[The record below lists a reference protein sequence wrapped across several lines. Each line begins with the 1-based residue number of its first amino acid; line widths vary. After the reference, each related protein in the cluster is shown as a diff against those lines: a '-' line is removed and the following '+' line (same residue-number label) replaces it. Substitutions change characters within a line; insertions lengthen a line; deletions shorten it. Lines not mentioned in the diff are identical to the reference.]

1 MAHPISRHRLWGREK
16 MKASLL
22 IAISILPVTALGD
35 DPLPK
40 RPDFNRY
47 KAMLD
52 RSPFAVATV
61 AVPSA
66 TPDFA
71 KDLYVANAA
80 HSESGDFV
88 TIASATDK
96 NFKVYL
102 STKGSAGEQ
111 QGFAISGNIQ
121 WSDQIGQTKVTI
133 TKDGKYATLTFNQAL
148 LSQASQAANQPQTN
162 AVQPPLFPPGM
173 SQPPQPYQKPAPI
186 PSLPPSYQQ
195 PGRPSPPQPGQVHQ
209 RGVIQRNPT
218 PIPTPI
224 VPVPNV
230 PPPEDE
236 EE

>member
-1 MAHPISRHRLWGREK
+1 

-22 IAISILPVTALGD
+22 VAISIIPVVALAD

-61 AVPSA
+61 AVPTA

-71 KDLYVANAA
+71 RDLFVANAA
-80 HSESGDFV
+80 RSDDGGFV

-96 NFKVYL
+96 KFKQYVT
-102 STKGSAGEQ
+102 TKGANEHGGDVSDIE
-111 QGFAISGNIQ
+111 
-121 WSDQIGQTKVTI
+121 WSDHIGQTKVTI

-148 LSQASQAANQPQTN
+148 LSQATQNFNQAQFNG
-162 AVQPPLFPPGM
+162 VQPPLFPPGM
-173 SQPPQPYQKPAPI
+173 PAPPQPYQKPAPI

-195 PGRPSPPQPGQVHQ
+195 PIRPNLPQPNQVHQ

-218 PIPTPI
+218 PIPTPV
-224 VPVPNV
+224 VPVTQV
-230 PPPEDE
+230 PPPE
-236 EE
+236 

>member
-1 MAHPISRHRLWGREK
+1 
-16 MKASLL
+16 MKTTLL
-22 IAISILPVTALGD
+22 IAISVMPVIALAD

-52 RSPFAVATV
+52 RSPFAIATV
-61 AVPSA
+61 AVQTA

-80 HSESGDFV
+80 RSDDGAFV

-96 NFKVYL
+96 NLKEYL
-102 STKGSAGEQ
+102 TTKGLNEHGY
-111 QGFAISGNIQ
+111 GISDIQ
-121 WSDQIGQTKVTI
+121 WSDQVGQTKVTI

-148 LSQASQAANQPQTN
+148 LAQTGGSPNQPLTN

-173 SQPPQPYQKPAPI
+173 PPQPYTKPAPI
-186 PSLPPSYQQ
+186 PSLPPNY
-195 PGRPSPPQPGQVHQ
+195 PAVRPTPQPAPVHQ

-218 PIPTPI
+218 PPAPPTPI
-224 VPVPNV
+224 VP
-230 PPPEDE
+230 PPPAPAEDDSE
-236 EE
+236 E

>member
-1 MAHPISRHRLWGREK
+1 MRTR
-16 MKASLL
+16 LL
-22 IAISILPVTALGD
+22 IAVSLMPLIALAD

-47 KAMLD
+47 QAMLT
-52 RSPFAVATV
+52 RSPFAIATV

-71 KDLYVANAA
+71 KDLFVANAA
-80 HSESGDFV
+80 RSADGGFV

-96 NFKVYL
+96 NLKEYL
-102 STKGSAGEQ
+102 STKGQNEH
-111 QGFAISGNIQ
+111 GFAISDIQ

-148 LSQASQAANQPQTN
+148 LSQAAQTSNQPQIN
-162 AVQPPLFPPGM
+162 AMQPPLFPPGM
-173 SQPPQPYQKPAPI
+173 AVPPQPYQKPAPI

-195 PGRPSPPQPGQVHQ
+195 PMRPAPAQPGQIHQ

-218 PIPTPI
+218 PIPTPV
-224 VPVPNV
+224 VPVPTV
-230 PPPEDE
+230 PPPDDEDE
-236 EE
+236 

>member
-1 MAHPISRHRLWGREK
+1 MERTK
-16 MKASLL
+16 MKTSFL
-22 IAISILPVTALGD
+22 IAVSLMPMIALAD

-47 KAMLD
+47 QAMLN
-52 RSPFAVATV
+52 RSPFAIATV

-80 HSESGDFV
+80 KSADGGFV

-96 NFKVYL
+96 NFKEYV
-102 STKGSAGEQ
+102 STKGPNED
-111 QGFAISGNIQ
+111 GFAISDIQ

-148 LSQASQAANQPQTN
+148 LSQLAQNPNQPQAN
-162 AVQPPLFPPGM
+162 ALQPQLFPPGM
-173 SQPPQPYQKPAPI
+173 SVPPQPYQKPAPI
-186 PSLPPSYQQ
+186 PSLPPTYQQ
-195 PGRPSPPQPGQVHQ
+195 GRLTPQPGQIHQ

-218 PIPTPI
+218 PVPTP
-224 VPVPNV
+224 NL
-230 PPPEDE
+230 PPPTDSE
-236 EE
+236 E